1 MLEQRFQEELVRWE
15 EQLKVRNEHGDRLDQ
30 PRQVEHFAYF
40 RKLDNAKKVADD
52 LSTMGYEV
60 SVAKAGLF
68 KFSLLATREEALDE
82 HFVQA
87 FKAVLFV
94 VEGNGGTYD
103 GFGAEVVE

>member
-1 MLEQRFQEELVRWE
+1 MLEERFQEELIRWE

-52 LSTMGYEV
+52 LSTIGYEV
-60 SVAKAGLF
+60 AVAKAGLF
-68 KFSLLATREEALDE
+68 KYSLLATREDALDE

>member
-87 FKAVLFV
+87 YKAVLFV

>member
-1 MLEQRFQEELVRWE
+1 VLEQRFQEELVRWE

>member
-1 MLEQRFQEELVRWE
+1 MLEERFQEELVRWE
-15 EQLKVRNEHGDRLDQ
+15 EQLKVRREHGDRLDH

-52 LSTMGYEV
+52 LSTIGYEV

-68 KFSLLATREEALDE
+68 KFSLLATREDALDE